1 MARQV
6 HHRQGRSEPP
16 AAEPAPASLAD
27 PRAAGNRALAA
38 MLTRKVGWERAGAAN
53 AGERPSSGLRRIPL
67 EGLKGG
73 DFPDRAIVILPAAT
87 AGSATV
93 DVLLHL
99 HGHTPGYA
107 GAKPDDE
114 GVYHIEAQL
123 AASKRELIGI
133 LPQGGPTSDFT
144 AGAGKAFDA
153 DNLIS
158 AVFRR
163 LTAESAWDTEQGPA
177 PGNVIMSGHS
187 GADQPISEMLN
198 SGAGASG
205 KAPGKAP
212 GKLAGLFLFDSMI
225 AEAFSGSVW
234 AYVDKRIKAELD
246 HLRLMKFSNRP
257 AAEVETEMEAWLQE
271 DGFRLQVVYRKGGA
285 YDAAARDIEGKLAQS
300 FGAAATVL
308 GPRLL
313 QLMRDHYA
321 VHEITDTKRI
331 GHMDALSGDDAFRK
345 ALETLPGGEEAAAP
359 QPQPSA
365 LEPEQPHLEALDGP
379 VLARLAAYAGNR
391 AVSRLLARQP
401 APITEKPAAKT
412 PETVKVKVRWD
423 KTEPP
428 QKYLKDAFTGH
439 PVDWKA
445 EVFVDGKSVGTGDGS
460 LEIDLVKDSKH
471 DIRVVP
477 TPASKDV
484 DYYEART
491 VTLKKAAAGEF
502 DVRLGYNRENQYFT
516 DESWEAVGIDPAK
529 ARKVKS
535 VKLLGRDV
543 VVNELVI
550 PTVDATNKYFD
561 DKTKLTD
568 QDRQEI
574 KDSLV
579 SIGGY
584 NRRTTSSGSF
594 SNHSTGCAVD
604 INENLSTYQN
614 MHFKKV
620 EDGKKNT
627 PHLQAMELIAKVVK
641 RESGWSSWDP
651 WAETDSDKWLE
662 ASDLFNQH
670 FPMFLS
676 ELLDDALGG
685 AANKDLAAFG
695 EAFDWLGGTQA
706 VGELMVAQQDPKKLR
721 DAAKKAKKDKK
732 DETAKWLERVA
743 GDWTQ
748 VRAWIEGVVMYKKG
762 GWSYTSEHEKRVS
775 EGKEKRAV
783 AGELHGIIPLH
794 PKLVETLE
802 AGGWTWLID
811 YTEAKDFMHFEDRK
825 AFEAIK
831 KKK

>member
-1 MARQV
+1 V
-6 HHRQGRSEPP
+6 
-16 AAEPAPASLAD
+16 
-27 PRAAGNRALAA
+27 
-38 MLTRKVGWERAGAAN
+38 
-53 AGERPSSGLRRIPL
+53 
-67 EGLKGG
+67 
-73 DFPDRAIVILPAAT
+73 T
-87 AGSATV
+87 A
-93 DVLLHL
+93 
-99 HGHTPGYA
+99 
-107 GAKPDDE
+107 K
-114 GVYHIEAQL
+114 
-123 AASKRELIGI
+123 
-133 LPQGGPTSDFT
+133 
-144 AGAGKAFDA
+144 
-153 DNLIS
+153 
-158 AVFRR
+158 
-163 LTAESAWDTEQGPA
+163 
-177 PGNVIMSGHS
+177 
-187 GADQPISEMLN
+187 
-198 SGAGASG
+198 
-205 KAPGKAP
+205 
-212 GKLAGLFLFDSMI
+212 
-225 AEAFSGSVW
+225 
-234 AYVDKRIKAELD
+234 
-246 HLRLMKFSNRP
+246 
-257 AAEVETEMEAWLQE
+257 
-271 DGFRLQVVYRKGGA
+271 
-285 YDAAARDIEGKLAQS
+285 
-300 FGAAATVL
+300 
-308 GPRLL
+308 
-313 QLMRDHYA
+313 
-321 VHEITDTKRI
+321 
-331 GHMDALSGDDAFRK
+331 
-345 ALETLPGGEEAAAP
+345 
-359 QPQPSA
+359 
-365 LEPEQPHLEALDGP
+365 EPEQPEFEALDGP
-379 VLARLAAYAGNR
+379 VLARLASSAGNR

-401 APITEKPAAKT
+401 APGTADPPAKT

-428 QKYLKDAFTGH
+428 QAYLKDAFTGH

-445 EVFVDGKSVGTGDGS
+445 EVFVDRKSFGTGDGS
-460 LEIDLVKDSKH
+460 LEIDLVKDSTH
-471 DIRVVP
+471 EIRVVP
-477 TPASKDV
+477 APASKDL

-491 VTLKKAAAGEF
+491 ATIKKAAAGEF

-535 VKLLGRDV
+535 TKLLGRDV
-543 VVNELVI
+543 LVNELVI
-550 PTVDATNKYFD
+550 PTVDATNRYFD

-594 SNHSTGCAVD
+594 SNHSTGCAID
-604 INENLSTYQN
+604 INENLATYQN
-614 MHFKKV
+614 MHFKKK
-620 EDGKKNT
+620 EDGKDNK

-651 WAETDSDKWLE
+651 WAETDTGKWLE

-685 AANKDLAAFG
+685 TANKDLAQFG

-743 GDWTQ
+743 GDWTAI
-748 VRAWIEGVVMYKKG
+748 RAWIEGVVMYKGG
-762 GWSYTSEHEKRVS
+762 GWSYVSEHEKRVGA
-775 EGKEKRAV
+775 GKEKRTV

>member
-1 MARQV
+1 VPRHLRQ
-6 HHRQGRSEPP
+6 RDGRPERPD
-16 AAEPAPASLAD
+16 AADAASATSAD
-27 PRAAGNRALAA
+27 PRAASNQALAA
-38 MLTRKVGWERAGAAN
+38 VLGRKVGWSRAGAAN
-53 AGERPSSGLRRIPL
+53 AGEREVAGLRRIPL
-67 EGLKGG
+67 EGLTGG
-73 DFPDRAIVILPAAT
+73 DIPERAIVILPAAT

-114 GVYHIEAQL
+114 GVYRIEQQL

-133 LPQGGPTSDFT
+133 LPQGGTTSDFNR
-144 AGAGKAFDA
+144 GGGKAFDSDA
-153 DNLIS
+153 FID
-158 AVFRR
+158 AVFAR
-163 LTAESAWDTEQGPA
+163 LTAEGAWDTEQGPR
-177 PGNVIMSGHS
+177 PGSVILSGHS
-187 GADQPISEMLN
+187 GADQPITEMLD
-198 SGAGASG
+198 SGEGA
-205 KAPGKAP
+205 AGKAP

-225 AEAFSGSVW
+225 TEGFGGSVW
-234 AYVDKRIKAELD
+234 TYVEKRIKAELD

-257 AAEVETEMEAWLQE
+257 AAEVEAEMEAWLQE
-271 DGFRLQVVYRKGGA
+271 NGFRLQVVFRKGGA
-285 YDAAARDIEGKLAQS
+285 YDAAARDIEGKLTQS
-300 FGAAATVL
+300 FAAAAKLL

-313 QLMRDHYA
+313 GLLRDHYA

-331 GHMDALSGDDAFRK
+331 GHMDALSGDDAFQK
-345 ALETLPGGEEAAAP
+345 ALETLPGGEPAP
-359 QPQPSA
+359 PGQAPSA
-365 LEPEQPHLEALDGP
+365 AKEPEQPEFEALDGP
-379 VLARLAAYAGNR
+379 VLARLASYAGNR

-401 APITEKPAAKT
+401 APGTADPPVKT

-428 QKYLKDAFTGH
+428 QTYLQDAFTGH

-445 EVFVDGKSVGTGDGS
+445 EVFVDNKSVGTGDGS
-460 LEIDLVKDSKH
+460 LEIELVKDSKH
-471 DIRVVP
+471 DIKVVP
-477 TPASKDV
+477 APASKDL

-535 VKLLGRDV
+535 TKLLGKDV
-543 VVNELVI
+543 LVNELVL
-550 PTVDATNKYFD
+550 PTVDATNAYFD

-584 NRRTTSSGSF
+584 NRRTTSTGSF
-594 SNHSTGCAVD
+594 SNHSTGCAID
-604 INENLSTYQN
+604 INENLETFQN
-614 MHFKKV
+614 MHFKKK
-620 EDGKKNT
+620 EDGKDNK

-662 ASDLFNQH
+662 ASDLFNEN

-685 AANKDLAAFG
+685 TANKDLATFG

-706 VGELMVAQQDPKKLR
+706 VGEVMVAQQDPKKLR

-743 GDWTQ
+743 ANWTQ

-762 GWSYTSEHEKRVS
+762 GWSYVSEHEKRVAA
-775 EGKEKRAV
+775 GKEKRTV
-783 AGELHGIIPLH
+783 AGELHGIISLH